1 MGPVIG
7 LPVEG
12 GAPMTPVAHDLDEKV
27 MRMRVTE
34 LETEVEMLEQDMD
47 LLRRDYT
54 ATVFGCFIMSFIA
67 FTLTILH
74 LAVV

>member
-1 MGPVIG
+1 
-7 LPVEG
+7 
-12 GAPMTPVAHDLDEKV
+12 MTPVLHDLDEKV

-34 LETEVEMLEQDMD
+34 LENEVEMLEQDMD

-54 ATVFGCFIMSFIA
+54 ATIFGCFIMSFIA

-74 LAVV
+74 MAVV

>member
-1 MGPVIG
+1 MS
-7 LPVEG
+7 
-12 GAPMTPVAHDLDEKV
+12 PVAHDLDEKV

-47 LLRRDYT
+47 LLRRDYY

-74 LAVV
+74 MAVA

>member
-1 MGPVIG
+1 
-7 LPVEG
+7 
-12 GAPMTPVAHDLDEKV
+12 MTPVAHDLDEKV

-34 LETEVEMLEQDMD
+34 LEAEVEMLEQDMD

-74 LAVV
+74 MAAV

>member
-1 MGPVIG
+1 MS
-7 LPVEG
+7 
-12 GAPMTPVAHDLDEKV
+12 PVAHDLDEKV

-54 ATVFGCFIMSFIA
+54 ATVFGCFIMSLIA
-67 FTLTILH
+67 FMLTILH
-74 LAVV
+74 MAVA

>member
-1 MGPVIG
+1 
-7 LPVEG
+7 
-12 GAPMTPVAHDLDEKV
+12 MTPVAHDIDEKV

-34 LETEVEMLEQDMD
+34 LESEVEMLEQDMD

-54 ATVFGCFIMSFIA
+54 ATVFGCFIMSLTA

-74 LAVV
+74 MAVV

>member
-1 MGPVIG
+1 
-7 LPVEG
+7 
-12 GAPMTPVAHDLDEKV
+12 MTPALQDLDEKV

-34 LETEVEMLEQDMD
+34 LESEVEMLEQDMD

>member
-1 MGPVIG
+1 
-7 LPVEG
+7 
-12 GAPMTPVAHDLDEKV
+12 MTPVVHDLDDDV

-34 LETEVEMLEQDMD
+34 LENEVEMLEQDMD
-47 LLRRDYT
+47 LLRRDYS

-74 LAVV
+74 MAVVI